1 MWWDTSLIEATVT
14 RQFVCS
20 HLIPAEIERLDQ
32 PLGFGDGLTDGTYW
46 EWLEKAKCIFLVLA
60 DLGIPDQI
68 FGIIDDSWDDN
79 DLPIALDQVGRL
91 ALTPGRDDRIA
102 KKFYARQFH
111 YLVHYIDKG
120 KHVVYQDDEL
130 VPVVVDR
137 RPGLATNNT
146 VDRVGLPNRPGET
159 FSRRRFS
166 IGINSGMMSM
176 ESLLS
181 EINSAKN
188 LQSDH
193 LASYYGSY
201 VYQGSAYVIFTYTS
215 DHNLKSLLST
225 TPGPLK
231 SLAKQDRRRMVMNW
245 IHCLTDT
252 LCFVHRKGRSHGNI
266 KPSTIL
272 FCPNNYVF
280 YANMSRLY
288 GEVSVS
294 SPEKSVF
301 DRESYDYA
309 APEQWYR
316 PSPNAHRRN
325 MMVQRS
331 SMSTSSESTTFSI
344 SRGGSDTSSSASSVL
359 HTPNP
364 LLDPQAADVFSL
376 GCVILELLS
385 LQMKRTAKAFAS
397 HRAAKHKLAGR
408 GGAVLDSS
416 FHKNPGQLESW
427 MTGLAKDAAKK
438 DDAVF
443 RGIAPMLHVVTRMLS
458 VLPHERPTAQEVE
471 QAMYKILTEK
481 CQMAEP
487 HCVHQYGGELDPLGL
502 GNLKI
507 HEQGGNF
514 NIAKK
519 QLGASSSRPGSRISA
534 HRRSTSTNLNL
545 DRQTTNSTTGSN
557 DERHLLQDVRASHAR
572 PDWQTPIHS
581 TSPTYIMGTN

>member
-46 EWLEKAKCIFLVLA
+46 EWIQRARRIFLLLA

-111 YLVHYIDKG
+111 YLVRYVDKG

-146 VDRVGLPNRPGET
+146 VDRIGLPNRPGET

-166 IGINSGMMSM
+166 IGTNPGMMSM
-176 ESLLS
+176 ESFLS

-201 VYQGSAYVIFTYTS
+201 ISQGSAYVIFTHTS
-215 DHNLKSLLST
+215 DFNLKSLLST

-252 LCFVHRKGRSHGNI
+252 LCYIHRKGRSHGNI
-266 KPSTIL
+266 RPSTIL
-272 FCPNNYVF
+272 FCSNNYVF
-280 YANMSRLY
+280 YANMSRLCS
-288 GEVSVS
+288 EASVS
-294 SPEKSVF
+294 TSEKSVF

-316 PSPNAHRRN
+316 PSQNAHRRT
-325 MMVQRS
+325 MMVHRS
-331 SMSTSSESTTFSI
+331 SASTSSESTTFSI

-359 HTPNP
+359 YTPNP
-364 LLDPQAADVFSL
+364 LLEPQAADVFSL
-376 GCVILELLS
+376 GCVILELIS

-416 FHKNPGQLESW
+416 FHRNPGQVESW

-438 DDAVF
+438 DDVVF
-443 RGIAPMLHVVTRMLS
+443 RGIAPMLHVVARMLS
-458 VLPHERPTAQEVE
+458 VLPQERPTAQEVE

-481 CQMAEP
+481 CQIAEP
-487 HCVHQYGGELDPLGL
+487 HCVHQYGGQLDIMTLGSL
-502 GNLKI
+502 TI
-507 HEQGGNF
+507 QEEDGNF
-514 NIAKK
+514 NIGTGK
-519 QLGASSSRPGSRISA
+519 QAGASSSSSRPGSRISS
-534 HRRSTSTNLNL
+534 HRRSISTNM
-545 DRQTTNSTTGSN
+545 DRQTTGSARSS
-557 DERHLLQDVRASHAR
+557 DERRLLQDVRASHAR
-572 PDWQTPIHS
+572 PDWQSPMHGN
-581 TSPTYIMGTN
+581 SPTYIMGTN